1 MDTHK
6 IRKDITC
13 DYIGTSV
20 FVTTSEPIVSTT
32 SNSLLARINDF
43 VGLDILAVKLRS
55 IFKVRLK
62 RMRLVYEGNS
72 RRYC

>member
-20 FVTTSEPIVSTT
+20 FVITSEPIVSTP
-32 SNSLLARINDF
+32 SNSLLAQINDF